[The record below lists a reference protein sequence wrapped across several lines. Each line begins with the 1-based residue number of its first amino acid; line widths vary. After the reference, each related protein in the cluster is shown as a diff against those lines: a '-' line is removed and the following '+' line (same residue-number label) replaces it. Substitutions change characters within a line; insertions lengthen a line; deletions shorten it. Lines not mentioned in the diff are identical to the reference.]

1 MTELAQQARPRVWL
15 AHLGLV
21 LVGILIIAFPFTL
34 GSEPNL
40 NCRGVPMNPGD
51 TCTKADGDAL
61 ETYEDRV
68 EKADDAKPIV
78 VVVGAVVA
86 VFGGVLLYGSRRKYP
101 VTHP

>member
-1 MTELAQQARPRVWL
+1 MRQQTRSRTWL
-15 AHLGLV
+15 AHLALV
-21 LVGILIIAFPFTL
+21 LVGIVIILFPFTF

-51 TCTKADGDAL
+51 TCTKADGEAL

-68 EKADDAKPIV
+68 EKANDAKPIV
-78 VVVGAVVA
+78 VVVGLVVA
-86 VFGGVLLYGSRRKYP
+86 GFGGVLLYGARRKDP